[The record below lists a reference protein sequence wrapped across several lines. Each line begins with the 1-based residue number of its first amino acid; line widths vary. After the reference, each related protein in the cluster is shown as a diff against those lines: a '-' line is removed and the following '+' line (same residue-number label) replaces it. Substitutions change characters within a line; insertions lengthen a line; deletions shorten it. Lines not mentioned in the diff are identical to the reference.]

1 MLKERNTSLSAK
13 GVVIVNAGGG
23 DKMYTYAV
31 KLKSLG
37 YNTCVFADDDKP
49 QELASS
55 KNSATEAEVSLFL
68 CAEGNCIE
76 QQLFMDL
83 PWEYVIEMVNC
94 DEDGFPNKHIQTTKD
109 GLKAK
114 INDADNDEDQYIIRR
129 ELAKLSTTKG
139 REWFKHI
146 PGGEFLGLIFT
157 EAYDKIDAEKG
168 IKSTINE
175 LLTWC
180 DIPDERLERLY

>member
-1 MLKERNTSLSAK
+1 
-13 GVVIVNAGGG
+13 
-23 DKMYTYAV
+23 
-31 KLKSLG
+31 
-37 YNTCVFADDDKP
+37 
-49 QELASS
+49 
-55 KNSATEAEVSLFL
+55 
-68 CAEGNCIE
+68 
-76 QQLFMDL
+76 MDL
-83 PWEYVIEMVNC
+83 RP
-94 DEDGFPNKHIQTTKD
+94 
-109 GLKAK
+109 
-114 INDADNDEDQYIIRR
+114 NDADNDEDQYIIRR